1 MFAHGLN
8 LLNHKL
14 PENHERVPSYCLTS
28 EIFSFAFVASR
39 VFSRVS

>member
-14 PENHERVPSYCLTS
+14 RENHARVPNGWISS
-28 EIFSFAFVASR
+28 
-39 VFSRVS
+39 